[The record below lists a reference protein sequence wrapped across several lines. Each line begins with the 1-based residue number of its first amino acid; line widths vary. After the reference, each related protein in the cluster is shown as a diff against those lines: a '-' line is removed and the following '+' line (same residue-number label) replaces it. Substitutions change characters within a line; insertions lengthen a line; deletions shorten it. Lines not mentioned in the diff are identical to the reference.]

1 MTFETSGATI
11 RLRLRGGHRLRQ
23 RLGNLAIGIH
33 VHVGIHVHGDAADGA
48 PGAAILSLDS
58 TWLRRGL
65 D

>member
-1 MTFETSGATI
+1 MQVAATI
-11 RLRLRGGHRLRQ
+11 WLRLRGAHRLRQ

-33 VHVGIHVHGDAADGA
+33 VHVGIDVHGDGADGV
-48 PGAAILSLDS
+48 PGAASLSLDS